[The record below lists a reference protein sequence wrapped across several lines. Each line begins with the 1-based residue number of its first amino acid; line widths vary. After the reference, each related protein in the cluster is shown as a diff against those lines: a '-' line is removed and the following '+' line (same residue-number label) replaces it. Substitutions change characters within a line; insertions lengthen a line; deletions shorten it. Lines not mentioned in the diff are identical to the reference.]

1 MKNIQLI
8 AMDMDGTLLDETQ
21 SIPKENLEALRAAE
35 AQGVKIAI
43 CSGRSATDVSYFASD
58 AGMANCFIL
67 SLNGA
72 CCLPAPHAA
81 PYSLSTLDEDT
92 AEQVMEVLLRHPITF
107 AAFQAERVVVVQNSQ
122 HIAKLNWGTHV
133 ARGNVNAYAYGVEAL
148 RKYKPEGICKF
159 VYIDEEYAPMLDVVR
174 KELVSIAGLV
184 VTSSWNNNL
193 ELMPVGVNKGIALRN
208 LAKRLGLEREQ
219 VMAMGD
225 YDNDLDMIEY
235 AGLGVAMGNGSE
247 RVKSAAQFIARTNE
261 EFGVAQAIQQFV
273 LAPQ

>member
-1 MKNIQLI
+1 MKDIRLI

-21 SIPKENLEALRAAE
+21 TIPQENLEALRAAE
-35 AQGVKIAI
+35 ARGVKIAI
-43 CSGRSATDVSYFASD
+43 CSGRSAADVSYFASD
-58 AGMANCFIL
+58 AGMANCTIL

-81 PYSLSTLDEDT
+81 PYALSTLADT
-92 AEQVMEVLLRHPITF
+92 TADQVIEVLLRHPITF
-107 AAFQAERVVVVQNSQ
+107 AAFQAERVVVIQNNQHVQ
-122 HIAKLNWGTHV
+122 KLNWGTHV

-148 RKYKPEGICKF
+148 RKYQPEGICKF
-159 VYIDEEYAPMLDVVR
+159 VYIDEENAPRLDVVR
-174 KELVSIAGLV
+174 QELRSIEGLV
-184 VTSSWNNNL
+184 VTSSWTNNL

-247 RVKSAAQFIARTNE
+247 RVKSAAQFIAKTND
-261 EFGVAQAIQQFV
+261 EFGVAQAIHQFV
-273 LAPQ
+273 LTP